1 MTVKQALDGAA
12 RQLAAGE
19 ADGRGEAEIL
29 LGRLLSLSR
38 AELYLRGGEPFDTA
52 AARTL
57 ALWILR
63 RQAGEP
69 IQYILGEAAYRDLV
83 LEVGPGVFIPRPETE
98 LLVDEVLAFLRDARP
113 PAARALPAGPAETA
127 MPAAGPGPDPGPGPR
142 LLECCTGSGALA
154 LALACERPDATVVA
168 TELSP
173 RALAYAAR
181 NRARLDPAVAARVHL
196 VRGDLATAL
205 AGPFD
210 VLLANPPYIAES
222 ERPDLPSE
230 VLDHEPHLAL
240 FAGRGGLA
248 VIERLID
255 DGARITAPGGLL
267 ALELGAGQGDT
278 AFAIAAADRRWTEPR
293 VKKDLA
299 GRARMLLARRA
310 H

>member
-1 MTVKQALDGAA
+1 MTLRQALDGAA
-12 RQLAAGE
+12 RELAAAGN
-19 ADGRGEAEIL
+19 DGRGEAEIL

-38 AELYLRGGEPFDTA
+38 AELHLRGGEPFDTG

-63 RQAGEP
+63 RQGGEP
-69 IQYILGEAAYRDLV
+69 LQYIVGEAAYRDLV

-98 LLVDEVLAFLRDARP
+98 LLVDEVLAFLRDSRP
-113 PAARALPAGPAETA
+113 RGAGAP
-127 MPAAGPGPDPGPGPR
+127 PR
-142 LLECCTGSGALA
+142 VLECCTGSGAIA
-154 LALACERPDATVVA
+154 LSVALERPDAIVVA

-181 NRARLDPAVAARVHL
+181 NRARLEPAVATRVHL
-196 VRGDLATAL
+196 VHGDLATAL

-222 ERPDLPSE
+222 ERADLPRD

-240 FAGRGGLA
+240 FAAKGGLA
-248 VIERLID
+248 VIERLVD
-255 DGARITAPGGLL
+255 DGARVIAPGGLL

-278 AFAIAAADRRWTEPR
+278 ALDMVAADPRWVEPR

-299 GRARMLLARRA
+299 GRARMVLARRA
-310 H
+310 HSAPTHARGPMP

>member
-1 MTVKQALDGAA
+1 MTLKQALDGAA
-12 RQLAAGE
+12 RELAAAGN
-19 ADGRGEAEIL
+19 DGRGEAEIL

-38 AELYLRGGEPFDTA
+38 AELYLRGAEPFDTG

-63 RQAGEP
+63 RQGGEP
-69 IQYILGEAAYRDLV
+69 LQYIVGEAAYRDLV

-98 LLVDEVLAFLRDARP
+98 LLVDEVLAFLRAVGTPGRP
-113 PAARALPAGPAETA
+113 PRV
-127 MPAAGPGPDPGPGPR
+127 
-142 LLECCTGSGALA
+142 LECCTGSGAIA
-154 LALACERPDATVVA
+154 LSVALERPDAIVVA

-181 NRARLDPAVAARVHL
+181 NRGRLDPAVAARVHL
-196 VRGDLATAL
+196 VHGDLATAL

-222 ERPDLPSE
+222 ERADLPRD

-240 FAGRGGLA
+240 FAARDGLA
-248 VIERLID
+248 VIERLVA
-255 DGARITAPGGLL
+255 DGARVMAPGGLL
-267 ALELGAGQGDT
+267 ALELGATQGDT
-278 AFAIAAADRRWTEPR
+278 AIDLVAADPRWVEPR

-299 GRARMLLARRA
+299 GRARMVLARRA
-310 H
+310 HSAPTHARGMP